1 MSMVEPPLFD
11 FHIATYL
18 LLSYGEY

>member
-1 MSMVEPPLFD
+1 MVEPPLFD
-11 FHIATYL
+11 FHIATHL